1 MTMTES
7 IWDLSL
13 QSALDQTAS
22 AAPTPGGGSIA
33 TVSASFGLG
42 LVIMAL
48 EVSVKKQPA
57 AAAAVTQGR
66 KLLAVLTPFVDRDV
80 AVFGA
85 YMEALRL
92 PKGTEAE
99 QAARDAARGAA
110 SLEAARTPL
119 QAAEAC
125 LRALSFAHTSAR
137 HVHKNVWSD
146 LLAGSDLLMGSIKA
160 VLRTVDINLPMLQD
174 EAARQQIADRAANLE
189 HESTLVYARIAGL
202 EPVG

>member
-1 MTMTES
+1 MAES

-33 TVSASFGLG
+33 AVSASFGLG

-66 KLLAVLTPFVDRDV
+66 KLLAALTPFVDRDV

-92 PKGTEAE
+92 PKQTEAE
-99 QAARDAARGAA
+99 QAARDAARAAA

-125 LRALSFAHTSAR
+125 LRALSFAHASAR

-160 VLRTVDINLPMLQD
+160 VLRTVDINLPMLKD
-174 EAARQQIADRAANLE
+174 EAARQQIADRAAHLE
-189 HESTLVYARIAGL
+189 HEATQVYARIAGL
-202 EPVG
+202 EPVS

>member
-1 MTMTES
+1 MSES
-7 IWDLSL
+7 IWELSL

-33 TVSASFGLG
+33 AVSASFGLG

-48 EVSVKKQPA
+48 EVSAKKQPA
-57 AAAAVTQGR
+57 AAASVVKGR
-66 KLLAVLTPFVDRDV
+66 NLLALLTPFVDRDV

-92 PKGTEAE
+92 PKQTEAE
-99 QAARDAARGAA
+99 QATRDAARAAA

-125 LRALSFAHTSAR
+125 LRALSFAHSSAR
-137 HVHKNVWSD
+137 NVHKNVWSD
-146 LLAGSDLLMGSIKA
+146 LLAGSDLLMGSLKA
-160 VLRTVDINLPMLQD
+160 VLRTVDINLPMVQD
-174 EAARQQIADRAANLE
+174 EAARQAMTERAAHLE
-189 HESTLVYARIAGL
+189 HEATLVYQRIAGL
-202 EPVG
+202 EPTT